1 MKTTTITVV
10 LLSAMLAAPSAMAWG
25 HHKKHHTDGLN
36 QVGDTDQMLVCMAG
50 KVQGETQAACQPI
63 NQRFFNVRV
72 YTPYYNPEATARV
85 RQGVLNTAKGAAIN
99 QEAVTAIIERYGRS
113 FQE

>member
-1 MKTTTITVV
+1 MKFKIVIALLSV
-10 LLSAMLAAPSAMAWG
+10 LLATTAEA
-25 HHKKHHTDGLN
+25 KRRHHTDGLN
-36 QVGDTDQMLVCMAG
+36 QVGNTDEMLVCMAG
-50 KVQGETQAACQPI
+50 KVQGDIQPACQPI

-85 RQGVLNTAKGAAIN
+85 RQGVLNTAKGAAVN
-99 QEAVTAIIERYGRS
+99 QEAVTMIIERYGRS